1 MATFIEVPWFL
12 QVAYAIIYQL
22 LLFDNHLGDANSKIK
37 EEYVKMAHILSFG
50 TGRRRDVDNS
60 GEHSPVLD
68 REPRT
73 FIHVKRA
80 KRFDPVG

>member
-1 MATFIEVPWFL
+1 MCTRVRISESRKCNMQFSKNGNATVGLGNWSSRPGSVTSSTLIGRPLRMAKKV
-12 QVAYAIIYQL
+12 
-22 LLFDNHLGDANSKIK
+22 DAL
-37 EEYVKMAHILSFG
+37 HI
-50 TGRRRDVDNS
+50 
-60 GEHSPVLD
+60 D